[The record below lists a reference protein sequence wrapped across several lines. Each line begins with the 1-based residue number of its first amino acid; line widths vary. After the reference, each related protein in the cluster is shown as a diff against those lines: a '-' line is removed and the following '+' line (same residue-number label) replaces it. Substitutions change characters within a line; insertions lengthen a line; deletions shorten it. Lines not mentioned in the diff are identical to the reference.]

1 MEYFSDGI
9 TESIINALSKLPKL
23 RVVARSIVF
32 RYRRQDVDPLAV
44 GQELDV
50 RAVLA
55 GRVQQS
61 NGHLM
66 IGAELID
73 VANGAQLWG
82 ERYNRKLSDVFAVQE
97 EIAKQITARL
107 RLKLALRDKKQ
118 LVKHY
123 TENAEAYQAY
133 LKGRYYG
140 RSARKAQCKE
150 RFSIFS
156 RLSRSIPAMRWLIQD
171 SRIASTRSVGSV
183 LRPRKRF
190 SPRRRPQR

>member
-1 MEYFSDGI
+1 
-9 TESIINALSKLPKL
+9 
-23 RVVARSIVF
+23 
-32 RYRRQDVDPLAV
+32 
-44 GQELDV
+44 
-50 RAVLA
+50 
-55 GRVQQS
+55 
-61 NGHLM
+61 M
-66 IGAELID
+66 IGAEMID
-73 VANGAQLWG
+73 AANGAQRWG
-82 ERYNRKLSDVFAVQE
+82 ERYNRKLSDAVAVQE

-107 RLKLALRDKKQ
+107 RLKLALKDKKQ

-133 LKGRYYG
+133 LKAATTG